1 MSSLSTKDV
10 AVELGVP
17 LGTVKRWVDEAGVPV
32 AKDSAGARRF
42 GPEGVEA
49 LRRVQ
54 ELLGEGRH
62 MKSIR
67 VILAPAG
74 GPESSPIP
82 VRVQPELP
90 TGLDR
95 AEPESPNLTIQFE
108 PEPGPVPARAQPDL
122 EEVAAAVGRQVTEH
136 LVDVLR
142 RETALAEKYARA
154 THLVGQLEATVA
166 ARDADLARIT
176 SELAEARKL
185 LTPPPVPCPWW
196 RRWL

>member
-1 MSSLSTKDV
+1 MSSMSTKDV
-10 AVELGVP
+10 ATQLGVP

-42 GPEGVEA
+42 GPDGVEA

-54 ELLGEGRH
+54 KLLGEGRH

-67 VILAPAG
+67 VILAPEG
-74 GPESSPIP
+74 GPEASPIP
-82 VRVQPELP
+82 VR
-90 TGLDR
+90 
-95 AEPESPNLTIQFE
+95 AEPELTTGLARAEIDPPLLAIE
-108 PEPGPVPARAQPDL
+108 DEIGPVPVPVRAQPDL

-166 ARDADLARIT
+166 ARDADLARVT
-176 SELAEARKL
+176 NELAEARKL
-185 LTPPPVPCPWW
+185 LAAPPAPRPWW
-196 RRWL
+196 RRWI